1 MEVDHS
7 PGLAVCS
14 GAEGEILSKLRL
26 PLGYQKTTEF
36 GNMEVNLIWEGCVD
50 SGPDQKGRPGGDQ
63 GLGGQLD
70 TWNPIT
76 QTTIQDAASI
86 CRAGA

>member
-1 MEVDHS
+1 
-7 PGLAVCS
+7 
-14 GAEGEILSKLRL
+14 
-26 PLGYQKTTEF
+26 
-36 GNMEVNLIWEGCVD
+36 MEVNLIWEGCVD
-50 SGPDQKGRPGGDQ
+50 SWPDQKGRPGGDQ

-76 QTTIQDAASI
+76 QTAIQDAASI